1 MNDKPPNQGEGQP
14 SHQAAKVVI
23 PFDIDMSEVESK
35 LAEIER
41 RFEKLNGSN
50 DRQDIDKD
58 VDSKKE
64 HDQPDQITP
73 KTDTSIKHDQPD
85 QITPKADI
93 ADKFERTIDKFDRIV
108 ESSSRQSRSDYAT
121 SFSASGIEQSQT
133 EMLATLARMAD
144 LLRQLND
151 TVLLIYTDLSNRS

>member
-1 MNDKPPNQGEGQP
+1 MNDKPSNQGEGQP

-41 RFEKLNGSN
+41 RFEKFNGGK

-58 VDSKKE
+58 GDGKKE
-64 HDQPDQITP
+64 Q
-73 KTDTSIKHDQPD
+73 DQPD

>member
-41 RFEKLNGSN
+41 RFEKFNGGKN
-50 DRQDIDKD
+50 RQDIDKD
-58 VDSKKE
+58 GDGKKE
-64 HDQPDQITP
+64 QNQPDQISP
-73 KTDTSIKHDQPD
+73 NS
-85 QITPKADI
+85 DI

-108 ESSSRQSRSDYAT
+108 ESSSRQSKNDYAT

-133 EMLATLARMAD
+133 EMLATLARMSD

-151 TVLLIYTDLSNRS
+151 TVLLIYSNLSNRN

>member
-1 MNDKPPNQGEGQP
+1 MNDKPSNRNEGQP
-14 SHQAAKVVI
+14 SHQAAKIVI

-41 RFEKLNGSN
+41 RFEKLNGGN
-50 DRQDIDKD
+50 DRQDIDKNGD
-58 VDSKKE
+58 GKKE

-73 KTDTSIKHDQPD
+73 KS
-85 QITPKADI
+85 DI